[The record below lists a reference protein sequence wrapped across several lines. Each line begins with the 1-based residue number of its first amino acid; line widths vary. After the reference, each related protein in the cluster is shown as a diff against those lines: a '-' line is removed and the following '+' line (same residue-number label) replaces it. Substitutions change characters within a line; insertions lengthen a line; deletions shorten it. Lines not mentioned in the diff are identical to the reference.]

1 VHFGLPLPVA
11 TAHNGMAALLLF
23 ALLAT
28 LARTQRRVSVAA
40 DDRPRGG

>member
-1 VHFGLPLPVA
+1 LPLPVA

-28 LARTQRRVSVAA
+28 LARTQCRSAVAA
-40 DDRPRGG
+40 DEPVHGG

>member
-1 VHFGLPLPVA
+1 VA

-28 LARTQRRVSVAA
+28 LARTQRRAA
-40 DDRPRGG
+40 VTADEPVRGS